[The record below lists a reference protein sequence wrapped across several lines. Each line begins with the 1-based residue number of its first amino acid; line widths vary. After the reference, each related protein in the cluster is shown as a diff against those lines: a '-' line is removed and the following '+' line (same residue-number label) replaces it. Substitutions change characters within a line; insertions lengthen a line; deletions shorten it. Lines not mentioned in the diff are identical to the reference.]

1 MLQAIVIGNL
11 GANAEV
17 KTANGREFTTFRIA
31 HTDRWKDEAGQ
42 VHESTTWVDI
52 IMNDRPKVLEYL
64 KKGQM
69 VYVQGNITL
78 RVYSSQKDRCMK
90 AGLTVNASKVELLGG
105 RGDEVPAYLF
115 REGVAEAIEVRK
127 YYGVPSLANQEGVFY
142 PIQLQSRSGDSFMV
156 DNEGWVTPVKH
167 SES

>member
-11 GANAEV
+11 GADAEV

-42 VHESTTWVDI
+42 IHESTTWVDV
-52 IMNDRPKVLEYL
+52 IMNDKPKVVEYL

-105 RGDEVPAYLF
+105 RSDEVPAKLIDPADGKVYDVQKWFLVPGLISTSGEA
-115 REGVAEAIEVRK
+115 REVVVRSAQGK
-127 YYGVPSLANQEGVFY
+127 EYIV
-142 PIQLQSRSGDSFMV
+142 
-156 DNEGWVTPVKH
+156 NEDGWVQPERV

>member
-42 VHESTTWVDI
+42 IHESTTWVDI

-127 YYGVPSLANQEGVFY
+127 YYGVPSLANQDGVSY
-142 PIQLQSRSGDSFMV
+142 PIQLNSRSGELFSV
-156 DNEGWVTPVKH
+156 DKEGWVTPLKV